1 LSIDTTSGL
10 SIRQPMSDVTSR
22 VLPSL
27 NVATTDSLTLC
38 PVAVNDTVSG
48 VTVVRTSDTGC
59 GGAGVGAVGGT
70 GEVDWPQLAIPNTVT
85 IATQRTNVRT
95 WTSRTQGDLQPGTV
109 ERADRGRSAGRSGG
123 VQCAASMDFEIL
135 KRVLAALEAR
145 GVRYA
150 IIGAVALNLHGL
162 ARSTEDLDI
171 FVEPDADNI
180 ERLKLAL
187 HDVIDDPDIDEI
199 TAADLL
205 GEYPA
210 VQYVPPEGAFH
221 LDILTRLGDAF
232 RFADLETERVAYEDL
247 LVTAVTP
254 RMLYRMKR
262 GTVRPKDAADAAAI
276 RRRFPIDE

>member
-1 LSIDTTSGL
+1 
-10 SIRQPMSDVTSR
+10 
-22 VLPSL
+22 
-27 NVATTDSLTLC
+27 
-38 PVAVNDTVSG
+38 
-48 VTVVRTSDTGC
+48 
-59 GGAGVGAVGGT
+59 
-70 GEVDWPQLAIPNTVT
+70 
-85 IATQRTNVRT
+85 
-95 WTSRTQGDLQPGTV
+95 
-109 ERADRGRSAGRSGG
+109 
-123 VQCAASMDFEIL
+123 MDFEIL

-150 IIGAVALNLHGL
+150 IIGTVALNLHGL

-171 FVEPDADNI
+171 FVEPEAGNI
-180 ERLKLAL
+180 DRLKLAL
-187 HDVIDDPDIDEI
+187 HDAIDDPDIDDI

-232 RFADLETERVAYEDL
+232 QFSGLETERVPYEDL

-262 GTVRPKDAADAAAI
+262 DTVRPKDAADAATI
-276 RRRFPIDE
+276 RQRFRLDE